1 MRTRLRVYGREK
13 AQTHRNLT
21 TTLMFVSPTVIR
33 LGPGTLSVDPIFT
46 LLEGMIDVLPDLSGT
61 IEDMDVTL
69 AMVGRAAVGLRDM
82 MSGYNVEDRN

>member
-1 MRTRLRVYGREK
+1 
-13 AQTHRNLT
+13 
-21 TTLMFVSPTVIR
+21 MFVSPTVIR
-33 LGPGTLSVDPIFT
+33 LGPGTLSVEPIFT

-82 MSGYNVEDRN
+82 MSGYNVEERSKSRLLMVLRQGWIK